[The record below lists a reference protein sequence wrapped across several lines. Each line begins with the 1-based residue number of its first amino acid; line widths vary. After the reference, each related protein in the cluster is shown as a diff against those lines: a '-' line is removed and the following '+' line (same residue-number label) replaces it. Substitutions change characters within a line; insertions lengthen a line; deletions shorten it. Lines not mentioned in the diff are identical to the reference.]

1 MKMTT
6 KFRSLLGALPLALLL
21 SLAAPAA
28 HAAGSAFPTPEAA
41 MEAFA
46 AAVQN
51 QDDAAKR
58 ALFGP
63 DYERLIPP
71 LGDDERYRF
80 WAGWARSHAI
90 RMDGDRRAWIAV
102 GDRGWTLPIPL
113 VKTSSGW
120 HFDTAAGEREIA
132 IRRIG
137 RNELAV
143 IDVVRT
149 YVRAQRE
156 YAALDPDGDGVK
168 AYARHIRS
176 TAGKRDGLYWP
187 AAKGQAESP
196 LGPLVAEA
204 AAEGKQRAGT
214 YHGYR
219 YRILTAQGAAAEGG
233 ARSYIVDGHMTAGF
247 ALIAWPADYGKTGV
261 MTFMVSDRGVV
272 FQRDLGAGTDRAAGE
287 ITRFDPGPGW
297 SRVESE

>member
-1 MKMTT
+1 MKTT
-6 KFRSLLGALPLALLL
+6 TFRSLLCALPFALLL
-21 SLAAPAA
+21 GLAAPAA
-28 HAAGSAFPTPEAA
+28 TAAGTPFPTPEAA

-46 AAVQN
+46 SALQN
-51 QDDAAKR
+51 QDDRAKR
-58 ALFGP
+58 ALFGA

-80 WAGWARSHAI
+80 WAAWARSHAI

-113 VKTSSGW
+113 VKTAAGW

-143 IDVVRT
+143 IDVMRT

-176 TAGKRDGLYWP
+176 SQGKRDGLYWP
-187 AAKGQAESP
+187 TAQGEAESP
-196 LGPLVAEA
+196 LGPLVADA
-204 AAEGKQRAGT
+204 AADGRHKAGT

-219 YRILTAQGAAAEGG
+219 YRILTAQGPAAEGG
-233 ARSYIVDGHMTAGF
+233 ALDYIVNGRMTGGF
-247 ALIAWPADYGKTGV
+247 ALIAWPVEYGKTGV
-261 MTFMVSDRGVV
+261 MTFMVSDRGIV
-272 FQRDLGAGTDRAAGE
+272 FQRDLGPGTERAAKG
-287 ITRFDPGPGW
+287 IARFDPGAGW
-297 SRVESE
+297 TRVDAQ